1 MDRQTAAQIIE
12 GYMKPVYGFALRRCA
27 SPQDAEDL
35 AQEICLKLYRSLSSR
50 DDIASTD
57 AFVWTVAATLWPII
71 TGADSGPAWAC
82 PWTICWKPSPPDGTP
97 APLSCKRRRKS
108 PSTGPSPISPISS
121 SRVVV
126 AYYFENKRQETIAAQ
141 LGIPLGTVK
150 WHLFEAKKEL
160 KKGLERMRPLGELKF
175 HPVTFALCGTN
186 GSVGTKGGCQ
196 NFFRSALAQ
205 NIAYALLRG
214 DKTVNQLGDALGV
227 SPVYVESEA
236 AYLAEYGF
244 LLRQGNA
251 YRLNILLDEPTA
263 ELTRLQSEMYQ
274 KAARPVRPRA
284 TRGADGS
291 GLLDGCTASSVPA
304 TQTRISFSGH

>member
-1 MDRQTAAQIIE
+1 M
-12 GYMKPVYGFALRRCA
+12 
-27 SPQDAEDL
+27 
-35 AQEICLKLYRSLSSR
+35 
-50 DDIASTD
+50 
-57 AFVWTVAATLWPII
+57 
-71 TGADSGPAWAC
+71 
-82 PWTICWKPSPPDGTP
+82 
-97 APLSCKRRRKS
+97 
-108 PSTGPSPISPISS
+108 
-121 SRVVV
+121 
-126 AYYFENKRQETIAAQ
+126 
-141 LGIPLGTVK
+141 GTVK

-263 ELTRLQSEMYQ
+263 ERPAC
-274 KAARPVRPRA
+274 KARCIKRPPPCSPPRYK
-284 TRGADGS
+284 R
-291 GLLDGCTASSVPA
+291 
-304 TQTRISFSGH
+304 R